1 MGTKME
7 TVGKNRLRTVLM
19 NLVWIPVAAN
29 LAGHWTGCHPLTVAS
44 KPLLM
49 PLLALTAYLLMTG
62 CGVRGAGRTK
72 IVAALLFGA
81 LGDILLMFSGTWWF
95 LAGMLS
101 FLAGHVLYYLTLPS
115 PFRFTVP
122 SGPGVFS
129 GTVPPSGE
137 VASPAGDG
145 DKCRRS
151 PQRKVLSL
159 LFLAGLLACVVYVA
173 GLFPAEGAMKVAVT
187 VYACAFAFLIHA
199 SVVAAFTASCTSR
212 PATAVDVPGV
222 PGKASP
228 AALSSP
234 ALYLLTAAGF
244 IVFAVSDA
252 FVAIGAFTEAAI
264 PRRGFIVMSTYI
276 FAQMAVSLSLS
287 LQEIKKTGK
296 I

>member
-1 MGTKME
+1 ME
-7 TVGKNRLRTVLM
+7 TVGKNRLRAVLM

-81 LGDILLMFSGTWWF
+81 LGDILLMFSGTGWF

-122 SGPGVFS
+122 GRSGAAAETAPGAV
-129 GTVPPSGE
+129 E
-137 VASPAGDG
+137 AAPAGDG

-159 LFLAGLLACVVYVA
+159 LLLAGLLACVVYVA

-199 SVVAAFTASCTSR
+199 SIVAAFTASCTSR

-234 ALYLLTAAGF
+234 ALYLLTVVGF

-252 FVAIGAFTEAAI
+252 FVAVGAFTDLAI

-276 FAQMAVSLSLS
+276 FSQMAVSLSLS

>member
-1 MGTKME
+1 ME
-7 TVGKNRLRTVLM
+7 TVGKNRLRAVLM

-44 KPLLM
+44 KPLLV
-49 PLLALTAYLLMTG
+49 PLLAITAYLLMTG

-101 FLAGHVLYYLTLPS
+101 FLAGHALYYLTLPS

-122 SGPGVFS
+122 GRSGAAAE
-129 GTVPPSGE
+129 TVPGAVE
-137 VASPAGDG
+137 AAHAVDGPAY
-145 DKCRRS
+145 RRS

-159 LFLAGLLACVVYVA
+159 LLLAGLLACVVYVA

-199 SVVAAFTASCTSR
+199 SIVAAFTARCTSR

-222 PGKASP
+222 PGKAST

-234 ALYLLTAAGF
+234 ALYLLTAVGF

>member
-7 TVGKNRLRTVLM
+7 TVGKNRLRAVLM

-122 SGPGVFS
+122 GRSGAAAETAPGAV
-129 GTVPPSGE
+129 E
-137 VASPAGDG
+137 AAPAVDG
-145 DKCRRS
+145 PACRRS

-159 LFLAGLLACVVYVA
+159 LLLAGLLACVVYVA

-199 SVVAAFTASCTSR
+199 SIVAAFTARCTSR
-212 PATAVDVPGV
+212 PATAVDVPGI

-234 ALYLLTAAGF
+234 ALYLLTAVGF

-252 FVAIGAFTEAAI
+252 FVAVGAFTDLAI

>member
-1 MGTKME
+1 ME
-7 TVGKNRLRTVLM
+7 TVGKNRLRAVLM

-122 SGPGVFS
+122 GRSGAAAETAPGAV
-129 GTVPPSGE
+129 E
-137 VASPAGDG
+137 AAPAVDG
-145 DKCRRS
+145 PAYRRS
-151 PQRKVLSL
+151 QAGIVLSL
-159 LFLAGLLACVVYVA
+159 LLLACLLAFVVYVA

-199 SVVAAFTASCTSR
+199 SIVAAFTARCTSR

-234 ALYLLTAAGF
+234 ALYLLTAVGF

-252 FVAIGAFTEAAI
+252 FVAVGAFTDLAI

>member
-7 TVGKNRLRTVLM
+7 TVGKNRLRAVLM

-122 SGPGVFS
+122 GRSGAAAETAPGAV
-129 GTVPPSGE
+129 E
-137 VASPAGDG
+137 AAPAVDG
-145 DKCRRS
+145 PAYRRS
-151 PQRKVLSL
+151 QAGIVLSL
-159 LFLAGLLACVVYVA
+159 LLLACLLACVVYVA

-199 SVVAAFTASCTSR
+199 SIVAAFTARCTSM

-234 ALYLLTAAGF
+234 ALYLLTAVGF

-264 PRRGFIVMSTYI
+264 SRRGFIVMSTYI

>member
-7 TVGKNRLRTVLM
+7 TVGKNRLRAVLM

-122 SGPGVFS
+122 GRSGAAAETAPGAV
-129 GTVPPSGE
+129 E
-137 VASPAGDG
+137 AAPAVDG
-145 DKCRRS
+145 PACRRS
-151 PQRKVLSL
+151 QAGIVLSL
-159 LFLAGLLACVVYVA
+159 LLLACLLAFVVYVA

-199 SVVAAFTASCTSR
+199 SIVAAFTARCTSR
-212 PATAVDVPGV
+212 PATAVDVPGI

-234 ALYLLTAAGF
+234 ALYLLTAVGF

-252 FVAIGAFTEAAI
+252 FVAVGAFTDLAI